1 MLIIEDGTGKVDS
14 QSYASADD
22 VRAFATAR
30 GLPVPSSDDAG
41 NTEIENVL
49 VVAVDY
55 LETQVCY
62 QGKKTSS
69 LQALEWP
76 RKGVYFDD
84 EAYPDNAI
92 PRSLKTA
99 QIRLV
104 FEVLRGV
111 DLMPTISGT
120 AADFVVKEKVG
131 PIETE
136 YADPSK
142 FDGKATFTAVD
153 ALLAPLLGDKCRHSG
168 FFQVYRA

>member
-1 MLIIEDGTGKVDS
+1 MLIIEDGTGKTDA

-22 VRAFATAR
+22 VRAFAAAR
-30 GLPVPSSDDAG
+30 GLSVPSNDPAG
-41 NTEIENVL
+41 TTQIENAL
-49 VVAVDY
+49 VAAVDY

-92 PRSLKTA
+92 PRNLKTA
-99 QIRLV
+99 QIRLA
-104 FEVLRGV
+104 FEVLSGR

-120 AADFVVKEKVG
+120 AEDFVVKEKVG

-136 YADPSK
+136 YADPTK
-142 FDGKATFTAVD
+142 FSGMATFTAVD
-153 ALLAPLLGDKCRHSG
+153 SLLAPLLGDKCRHSG